1 MSMRLQAKLLDKLS
15 SHIEESYLRNED
27 TIVLHNV
34 PAEMVFV
41 ANQGFIEHESQKH
54 GYLPCYHMVGKITEV
69 RGDFPFNIS
78 SVYFSAA
85 DDQRM
90 TKDIIYYPTPAE
102 LAHIIQVGMFYTKHF
117 QIPPILGENT
127 YNLPC
132 MVDLTIVP
140 PPNQVA
146 YETNLANNFADL
158 EEEDKVNLPIVYIGI
173 LGTGVDRKHDKLLDY
188 YGIDVEPGYSSFLLT
203 AESSGYTDPP
213 LLAYMQAPVIEA
225 QEQRESTAQ
234 YYITPEEEA
243 QMLHSQ
249 QEQRAREEKAAMA
262 QVSIDA
268 QADFHQASPEDA
280 IIAQADRTIQRNMEA
295 KFGNTRVM
303 SLEAKREFDK
313 QQASQMESEAEAE
326 AETTD
331 TVAEAESDKKLTEP
345 DTKQEQAE
353 VKMDVSTSDQNAYI
367 EEAREEKN
375 AEDEALLGED
385 HTETAKMAGADVED
399 AAEQTKVDEAHE
411 KDIALD
417 AAREKQQAAVAT
429 SETTQTTG
437 EANASAS
444 KLGEPDM
451 PEQRAEVKMDLS
463 PEFNQQNQPTKF
475 KEPTETKQTQD
486 VMKADNFELE
496 HKEGSDVSDAR
507 AQAKVDEARARD
519 AARDTAIGKQQEHRE
534 APESM
539 KDIADKYDKSKSDAQ
554 AEDDA
559 EYI

>member
-41 ANQGFIEHESQKH
+41 ASQGFFDHESQKH
-54 GYLPCYHMVGKITEV
+54 SYLPLYHMVGKITEI
-69 RGDFPFNIS
+69 RGDFPFNVS

-90 TKDIIYYPTPAE
+90 TKDIFYYPTPKE
-102 LAHIIQVGMFYTKHF
+102 LAHIIETGKFYTKYF
-117 QIPPILGENT
+117 EVPPILSENT

-132 MVDLTIVP
+132 MIDLTIVP
-140 PPNQVA
+140 PPNQAA
-146 YETNLANNFADL
+146 YEANLANNFVDL
-158 EEEDKVNLPIVYIGI
+158 EDEDKVNLPIVYVGI
-173 LGTGVDRKHDKLLDY
+173 LGTGVDRKRDKLLDY
-188 YGIDVEPGYSSFLLT
+188 YGIDIEPDYPSFLLT

-213 LLAYMQAPVIEA
+213 LLAYMQAPVMETE
-225 QEQRESTAQ
+225 EQRENTAQ

-249 QEQRAREEKAAMA
+249 QEQKARDEKAAMA

-280 IIAQADRTIQRNMEA
+280 VIAQADRAVSRRMEA
-295 KFGNTRVM
+295 MFGNTRVM

-313 QQASQMESEAEAE
+313 QQAAMEAETESEVEAEAE
-326 AETTD
+326 
-331 TVAEAESDKKLTEP
+331 DKKLTEP
-345 DTKQEQAE
+345 DTAQQKAE
-353 VKMDVSTSDQNAYI
+353 VKMDLGTDDRNAYV
-367 EEAREEKN
+367 EQAREEKK
-375 AEDEALLGED
+375 EEIPVVEED
-385 HTETAKMAGADVED
+385 HHEAAKLEGADVED
-399 AAEQTKVDEAHE
+399 VAEQTKVDEAHV

-417 AAREKQQAAVAT
+417 AAREKQQAAVAS
-429 SETTQTTG
+429 SETTQTT
-437 EANASAS
+437 ESAS
-444 KLGEPDM
+444 RLGEPDM
-451 PEQRAEVKMDLS
+451 PEQKADVKMDLN

-475 KEPTETKQTQD
+475 REPKESEQTKT

-496 HKEGSDVSDAR
+496 HKEGADVADAR
-507 AQAKVDEARARD
+507 AQAKVDEARLRD
-519 AARDTAIGKQQEHRE
+519 AARDTAVGKQQEHRE

-539 KDIADKYDKSKSDAQ
+539 QDIADKYDKSKSDPQ
-554 AEDDA
+554 AEDNA